1 MDSARALGLALL
13 VHGIVIALLAIH
25 LSGSEAMAPPA
36 PVIQAKVVQEISRAP
51 APTREQR
58 HRAQEEQARRRAQE
72 QRQRALA
79 LQRAA
84 AEKAKKLAARRKAEA
99 AAKKKAA
106 AERRK
111 RQQELQQRQARKQLQ
126 QQLAAEEA
134 QRESDAERVRAA
146 READAFKSKIFAR
159 VSRNWIVPPDVD
171 RKLQCTVQVRLVPGG
186 DVISVTVVSSSGNA
200 NFDRSVENAVYKSS
214 PLPVPTDT
222 AAFEQLREL
231 VLKFSPKDIQR

>member
-1 MDSARALGLALL
+1 MDTARALGLALL

-25 LSGSEAMAPPA
+25 VRGSEALSPPA
-36 PVIQAKVVQEISRAP
+36 PVIQARVVREISRAP
-51 APTREQR
+51 APTAEQRSRMQKQQAQRRAEQQREQ
-58 HRAQEEQARRRAQE
+58 
-72 QRQRALA
+72 ALA
-79 LQRAA
+79 RKRAA
-84 AEKAKKLAARRKAEA
+84 AKKARQLAAKRKAEA
-99 AAKKKAA
+99 EAKKKAA

-111 RQQELQQRQARKQLQ
+111 RQQELQQRQAQKLLQ
-126 QQLAAEEA
+126 KQLAAEEA
-134 QRESDAERVRAA
+134 QREADAERARAA

-186 DVISVTVVSSSGNA
+186 DVISVSVVSGSGNA

-231 VLKFSPKDIQR
+231 VLTFSPKDIQR